1 MKAGTQC
8 VKSNLG
14 LVCIT
19 TTDAVRYK
27 TVTRKRLLSF
37 DEPTQREMLRALY
50 RKTSTAFR
58 MRLNFVRR
66 TALIFTG

>member
-1 MKAGTQC
+1 MKAETKC

-19 TTDAVRYK
+19 NSEAVRYK

-37 DEPTQREMLRALY
+37 DIPTQEEMLRALY
-50 RKTSTAFR
+50 RENIVR
-58 MRLNFVRR
+58 IRRCRRRIRLRARR
-66 TALIFTG
+66 W

>member
-1 MKAGTQC
+1 MKAETQC
-8 VKSNLG
+8 AKSNLG

-37 DEPTQREMLRALY
+37 DEKRSAKCSARFI
-50 RKTSTAFR
+50 RKTSTASAT
-58 MRLNFVRR
+58 RLNFAGR
-66 TALIFTG
+66 TASIFTG